1 MKTNS
6 KKIPKNSSLHILLAV
21 GLLRRP
27 KFKLLG
33 LCEKAAILAPMIIIE
48 YTGHQ
53 VQKHQ
58 NF

>member
-21 GLLRRP
+21 LLRRP

-33 LCEKAAILAPMIIIE
+33 LCEKAAILAPMISIE

-53 VQKHQ
+53 VEKHQ